1 MDNQE
6 SNWSKAELKEFAN
19 FFTGEVGKKYI
30 EKLEAARDS
39 WVNAALRSETPDQAL
54 TNARTASGIDLIIS
68 DIYAGINEAKDE
80 KEAKTKDA

>member
-19 FFTGEVGKKYI
+19 FFTSEVGKKYL
-30 EKLEAARDS
+30 EKLESARES
-39 WVNAALRSETPDQAL
+39 WLNATLLSATPDQAL
-54 TNARTASGIDLIIS
+54 MNARTARGMDLIIS
-68 DIYAGINEAKDE
+68 DIYAGINEAKDK